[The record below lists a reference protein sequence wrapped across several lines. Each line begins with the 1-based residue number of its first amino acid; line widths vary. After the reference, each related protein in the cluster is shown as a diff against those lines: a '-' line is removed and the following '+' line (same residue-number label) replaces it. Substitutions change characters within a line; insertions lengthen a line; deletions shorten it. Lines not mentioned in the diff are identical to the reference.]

1 VAGLTH
7 GVNSRWFSTALDL
20 FLFSYFFIRRFST
33 ELRLKITGD
42 RFPRS
47 KKAIVATTIAQGQ
60 KKFDLPVRNEEDHR
74 WVANY
79 PKVLA
84 HPGRGR
90 LLFPVRDGRS
100 RREYLTVNP
109 RSDRNNY
116 RKIVDIDD
124 NHGER

>member
-1 VAGLTH
+1 LVFDRT
-7 GVNSRWFSTALDL
+7 RPFS
-20 FLFSYFFIRRFST
+20 LFSFLIFCIRRLTT
-33 ELRLKITGD
+33 ELRLKIACD
-42 RFPRS
+42 RFPQL
-47 KKAIVATTIAQGQ
+47 KKAIVAVTIAQEQ
-60 KKFDLPVRNEEDHR
+60 KKFDLPIRNEEDHR

-84 HPGRGR
+84 
-90 LLFPVRDGRS
+90 RDGRS